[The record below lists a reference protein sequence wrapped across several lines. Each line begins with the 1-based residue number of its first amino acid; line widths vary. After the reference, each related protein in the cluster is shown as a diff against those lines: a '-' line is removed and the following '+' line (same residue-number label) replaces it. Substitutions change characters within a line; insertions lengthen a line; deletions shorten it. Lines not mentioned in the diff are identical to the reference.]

1 MPRCLP
7 ALVLLV
13 VALPICSHAQSL
25 GEVAR
30 EVRAERQTSGDQP
43 TRVITNDDLA
53 KSPPSVDE
61 ASKTAA
67 VDSTKPEAKPA
78 ESLKKDSARDRE
90 EREAEL
96 ERHADAINQRYMER
110 IATLRGQLNDA
121 QAELVRLKKAEID
134 IANEYRKEVAPDTTG
149 YVPPDATAY
158 YNTQMRACISAIANL
173 NGLITSLNAQLA
185 DVQEAARHAGVPH
198 ATD

>member
-1 MPRCLP
+1 MPRYLP

-13 VALPICSHAQSL
+13 VTLPIFSRAQSL
-25 GEVAR
+25 GDVAR
-30 EVRAERQTSGDQP
+30 ETRAEREKSGAQVA
-43 TRVITNDDLA
+43 TVITNDDLA
-53 KSPPSVDE
+53 KSPPSVNE
-61 ASKTAA
+61 ASETTSA
-67 VDSTKPEAKPA
+67 DSANPKAKPD
-78 ESLKKDSARDRE
+78 ERKKDSARDRE

-96 ERHADAINQRYMER
+96 ERRTDAINQRYMER
-110 IATLRGQLNDA
+110 IATLREQINAARSEVAKLQKD
-121 QAELVRLKKAEID
+121 EID

-158 YNTQMRACISAIANL
+158 YNTQMRACISTIANL
-173 NGLITSLNAQLA
+173 NRLITSLNAQLA

>member
-1 MPRCLP
+1 MARYLS

-13 VALPICSHAQSL
+13 ALPIFSHAQTL

-30 EVRAERQTSGDQP
+30 EARAERQKSGTEP

-53 KSPPSVDE
+53 TSAPAVKPT
-61 ASKTAA
+61 SKTA
-67 VDSTKPEAKPA
+67 DSANPEAKPP
-78 ESLKKDSARDRE
+78 ERVKKDPDSDRE
-90 EREAEL
+90 EREAEFQ
-96 ERHADAINQRYMER
+96 RRTDAINQRYLER
-110 IATLRGQLNDA
+110 IATLREQINAARSEVAKLQND
-121 QAELVRLKKAEID
+121 EID

-158 YNTQMRACISAIANL
+158 YNTQMRACISTIANL
-173 NGLITSLNAQLA
+173 NSLITSLNAQLA
-185 DVQEAARHAGVPH
+185 DVQEAARHAGVLH